1 MVNDDVFAT
10 DRLHAYI
17 DGRLSDRDRA
27 ALAAYLVAHPG
38 IAAEVEALRRQ
49 SEILRGIGQ
58 SILDEPV
65 PRRLREMLPTE
76 PPRSRA

>member
-1 MVNDDVFAT
+1 MAERDVLAT

-27 ALAAYLVAHPG
+27 AVAAYLVAHPG

-49 SEILRGIGQ
+49 SEILRRIGQ

-65 PRRLREMLPTE
+65 RQRLRAMLPTA
-76 PPRSRA
+76 PPGR

>member
-1 MVNDDVFAT
+1 MAERDVLAT

-27 ALAAYLVAHPG
+27 AVAAYLVAHPG

-65 PRRLREMLPTE
+65 PQRLRAMLPTA
-76 PPRSRA
+76 PPGR